1 MIFEDDKVPSYFVRT
16 REAGYDEDQ
25 YNENDQEYDFDDD
38 SIAFETEANPNSNR
52 NHVSELDHLEEL
64 ERQLLSNGSRVNSK
78 ERNGTKG
85 KARKKSKEKKRPEPK
100 KVRGLKRRRIPKDLL
115 DDDDSQHVVKSAEFV
130 HDSDDESDDEKIK
143 PF

>member
-100 KVRGLKRRRIPKDLL
+100 KYVVLNVEEYLKIFWMMMIHNMSSNLPSLSMIRMMNLMMK
-115 DDDDSQHVVKSAEFV
+115 
-130 HDSDDESDDEKIK
+130 KIK

>member
-38 SIAFETEANPNSNR
+38 SIAFETEANQTLTEIMFLNWIT
-52 NHVSELDHLEEL
+52 EEL

-85 KARKKSKEKKRPEPK
+85 KARKKSKRKETPEPK